1 MNRINVIP
9 ASYLILLKDNQILLS
24 RRFNTGYEDGTYS
37 LVAGHLEENETFM
50 ECLIREAQEEIGIEI
65 NPNQAKISHIM
76 HRKTDPSFPNR
87 IDKFYTVSNWKG
99 DIKNLEPNKCD
110 DISWHDINNLPPNI
124 IPYIKFAIESSLNNK
139 KHSEYGWSN

>member
-1 MNRINVIP
+1 MTRINVIP

-24 RRFNTGYEDGTYS
+24 RRFNTGYEDGKYS

-50 ECLIREAQEEIGIEI
+50 DCLIREAQEEIGIEI

-139 KHSEYGWSN
+139 KHSEYGW